1 MRPHFAESRGRK
13 EGVMNIKTME
23 GLAGAG
29 TNMKLL
35 NVPMRVYKE
44 ARRRGDTAAMDRAMG
59 YARDCADQAQEYQET
74 AEEGMKEDAVESGE
88 RLEQARSELVQR
100 QKEKQEETKRQT
112 EEGWT
117 IQDTVELSPEGIAM
131 QKSLQEMHNSTDI
144 SKRIIQEE
152 QSNETGGN

>member
-1 MRPHFAESRGRK
+1 MTTGDRR
-13 EGVMNIKTME
+13 
-23 GLAGAG
+23 
-29 TNMKLL
+29 
-35 NVPMRVYKE
+35 NVLW
-44 ARRRGDTAAMDRAMG
+44 
-59 YARDCADQAQEYQET
+59 QEYQET